1 MCVRYMQL
9 PTMVVGSDI
18 QGEDRERIRT
28 HRDRVRER
36 IMRAL
41 THRDR
46 DREGKIG
53 HPECHFPATPSSRL
67 RRVFDAAV
75 FIPHLWPLPLS
86 HWRL

>member
-18 QGEDRERIRT
+18 QGQDRERIRT

-46 DREGKIG
+46 DREGHH
-53 HPECHFPATPSSRL
+53 HPGNGGCQML
-67 RRVFDAAV
+67 G
-75 FIPHLWPLPLS
+75 
-86 HWRL
+86 

>member
-18 QGEDRERIRT
+18 QGQDRERIRT

-53 HPECHFPATPSSRL
+53 HPK
-67 RRVFDAAV
+67 
-75 FIPHLWPLPLS
+75 
-86 HWRL
+86 